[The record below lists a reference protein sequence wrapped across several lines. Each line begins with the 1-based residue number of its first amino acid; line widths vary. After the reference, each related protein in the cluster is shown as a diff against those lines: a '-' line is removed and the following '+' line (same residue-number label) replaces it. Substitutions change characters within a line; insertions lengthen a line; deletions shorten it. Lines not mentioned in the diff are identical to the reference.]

1 MGVEVTLAIHMV
13 AWWQL
18 VGLRWLRERERER
31 ERERKSIVFGSKAKI
46 KIKMVNDTFLLTRLT
61 SSRIKN
67 C

>member
-31 ERERKSIVFGSKAKI
+31 KSIVFGSKAKI
-46 KIKMVNDTFLLTRLT
+46 KIKMVNDTFLTRLT

-67 C
+67 S